1 MRPVLHLDFETY
13 SDLDVRVV
21 GAYRYAEHPS
31 TEILVAGYALND
43 QPVRQWEPH
52 LYDRPPADLLASLED
67 PDVLICAHNAEFE
80 RRIIVNCMGLN
91 LPRTRY
97 RCTAVRAAAAGLPR
111 ALDGAL
117 AALGHVV
124 RKDPRG
130 KALLRRFASPRKPTK
145 NDPRTRIHPAD
156 DPEKWPQLLEYN
168 KQDVVAEH
176 ALDKAIPDLPPREW
190 RYYQYVC
197 KLNDRGLPLDLA
209 ALKGAA
215 AMTRKL
221 EQATVREVTKI
232 TGYKPTQ
239 VAKIQEWLS
248 RKGVTIPNL
257 QLKTIQVALREQQMP
272 PEARTVLLARMEASK
287 ASTKKIKAMQSVVCD
302 DGRAHGTVLPYGAHT
317 GRLAGRLI
325 QPHNFP
331 RGLLDAATQNVVLD
345 LFTQGDI
352 DLIRM
357 LLWHR
362 PEPTP
367 SGVQPM
373 QGPMSMLAQSMR
385 GFIRAPQGYRFI
397 IVDYAA
403 VEARILAWLA
413 NEAKLLIAY
422 RNKVDTYKMMAS
434 DLYKIPIEEVNKEQR
449 RIGKN
454 LRLGAGYQLG
464 PPKLV
469 EHCAKEEIFID
480 LPFAVKAI
488 RAFRDTN
495 RNIVRSWYALE
506 DAAIRAMQTNGPVRA
521 LKDRDL
527 FFEKWRDWLLME
539 LPSGR
544 RLHYYAPS
552 VDTVVKFG
560 KPKLQLS
567 YFGERKAGMRGRVST
582 YGGKLVE
589 NAVQSIARDIM
600 MEGMLAGEE
609 AGYPALVNIHDEDL
623 TLRKIGE
630 GDVKELERVVC
641 KMPKWAAGIPLA
653 AEGFECER
661 YRKG

>member
-1 MRPVLHLDFETY
+1 MRSMLHLDFETY
-13 SDLDVRVV
+13 SELDVRVV

-31 TEILVAGYALND
+31 TEILVAGYALDD

-52 LYDRPPADLLASLED
+52 LAAQPPRDLQAALEN
-67 PDVLICAHNAEFE
+67 PNVLIVAHNAEFE
-80 RRIIVNCMGLN
+80 RRVIVNCMGLD
-91 LPRTRY
+91 LPRSRY

-145 NDPRTRIHPAD
+145 HDQRTRIRPLD
-156 DPEKWPQLLEYN
+156 DHEKWAQMLEYN
-168 KQDVVAEH
+168 KQDVLAEK
-176 ALDKAIPDLPPREW
+176 ALDKAIPDLSRREW
-190 RYYQYVC
+190 LYYQYVC
-197 KLNDRGLPLDLA
+197 KLNDRGLPIDLA
-209 ALKGAA
+209 ALEGAA
-215 AMTRKL
+215 RMTRKL
-221 EQATVREVTKI
+221 EQSTVREVTKI

-239 VAKIQEWLS
+239 VAKIQEWLYS
-248 RKGVTIPNL
+248 MGVVIPNL
-257 QLKTIQVALREQQMP
+257 QLKTIQVALREQRMP
-272 PEARTVLLARMEASK
+272 LEARTVLLARVEASK
-287 ASTKKIKAMQSVVCD
+287 ASTKKIKAMQAVVCK

-331 RGLLDAATQNVVLD
+331 RGLLSSSVQDQVLD
-345 LFTQGDI
+345 LFTKGDI

-357 LLWHR
+357 LLWHQ
-362 PEPTP
+362 PEATP
-367 SGVQPM
+367 SGQPPM
-373 QGPMSMLAQSMR
+373 QGPMSMLSQAMR
-385 GFIRAPQGYRFI
+385 GFIRAPKGYRFI
-397 IVDYAA
+397 VVDYAA
-403 VEARILAWLA
+403 IEARILAWLA
-413 NEAKLLIAY
+413 KEVKLLVAY

-434 DLYKIPIEEVNKEQR
+434 DLYQVPIEEVTKEQR

-464 PPKLV
+464 PPRLV
-469 EHCAKEEIFID
+469 EHCAKEEIFIS
-480 LPFAVKAI
+480 LEFATKAI
-488 RAFRDTN
+488 RTFRETN
-495 RNIVRSWYALE
+495 RNIVLSWYALE
-506 DAAIRAMQTNGPVRA
+506 DAAIRAMQSGRLIQA
-521 LKDRDL
+521 IKERELY
-527 FFEKWRDWLLME
+527 FEKWREWLLMI

-552 VDTVVKFG
+552 VETVVKFG

-623 TLRKIGE
+623 TLRKCGE
-630 GDVKELERVVC
+630 GDVQELEQAVC